1 MLPFL
6 PFLPFTPSIPV
17 ALGILLFR
25 KLNNKSLVVMGHT
38 HSGKT
43 ALLWQLGLK
52 EDFNPNERQATDI
65 NPAPIVVKFKGREY
79 QVQDL
84 SGLIDQRKGGG
95 YDQYLKNNII
105 IVVFNGV
112 KFLEEAKNK
121 GTYYQHCIGIFRYV
135 FDHFNKPK
143 NIIQRLFNRKQVLI
157 TIASHEDQ
165 YISQGSTL
173 KNDIKKC
180 ISGSKYAPI
189 FKEGFFCADL
199 HLEQN
204 KEKNQKLI
212 WEYINKQLL

>member
-1 MLPFL
+1 MLPL
-6 PFLPFTPSIPV
+6 LPFTPLIPV

-25 KLNNKSLVVMGHT
+25 KLNNKSLVVMGHSN
-38 HSGKT
+38 SGKT
-43 ALLWQLGLK
+43 ALLWQLGLN
-52 EDFNPNERQATDI
+52 EDFNPNEHKDTNMD
-65 NPAPIVVKFKGREY
+65 PCPIVVKFKGREY

-84 SGLIDQRKGGG
+84 SGAIEQRKLGG

-105 IVVFNGV
+105 IIVFNGV

-143 NIIQRLFNRKQVLI
+143 NLIQRLFNRKQVLI

-204 KEKNQKLI
+204 KEKNQKMI
-212 WEYINKQLL
+212 WEYINKQLP

>member
-1 MLPFL
+1 ML

-65 NPAPIVVKFKGREY
+65 NPDPIVVKFKGRKY

-84 SGLIDQRKGGG
+84 SGDIEQRNLGG

-105 IVVFNGV
+105 IIVFNGV

-143 NIIQRLFNRKQVLI
+143 NLIQRWFNRKQVLI

>member
-1 MLPFL
+1 MLQ
-6 PFLPFTPSIPV
+6 FTPLIPV

-25 KLNNKSLVVMGHT
+25 KLNNKSLVVMGHSN
-38 HSGKT
+38 SGKT
-43 ALLWQLGLK
+43 ALLWQLGLN
-52 EDFNPNERQATDI
+52 EDFNPNEYLDTKMD
-65 NPAPIVVKFKGREY
+65 PCPIVVKFKGREY

-84 SGLIDQRKGGG
+84 SGAIEQRELGG

-143 NIIQRLFNRKQVLI
+143 NLIQRLFNRKQVLI

-204 KEKNQKLI
+204 KEKNQKMI

>member
-1 MLPFL
+1 MLPFIL
-6 PFLPFTPSIPV
+6 SSPLIP
-17 ALGILLFR
+17 LGILLFR
-25 KLNNKSLVVMGHT
+25 KLNNKSLVVMGHSN
-38 HSGKT
+38 SGKT
-43 ALLWQLGLK
+43 ALLWQLGLN
-52 EDFNPNERQATDI
+52 EDFNPNEPKETDI
-65 NPAPIVVKFKGREY
+65 DSAPIVVKFKGREY

-84 SGLIDQRKGGG
+84 SGLIDQRNGGG

-105 IVVFNGV
+105 IIVFNGV

-121 GTYYQHCIGIFRYV
+121 GTYYQYCIGIFRYV

-143 NIIQRLFNRKQVLI
+143 NLIQRLFNRKQVLI

-204 KEKNQKLI
+204 KEKNQKMI

>member
-1 MLPFL
+1 ML
-6 PFLPFTPSIPV
+6 PFLPFTPLIPI
-17 ALGILLFR
+17 ALGIWLSR
-25 KLNNKSLVVMGHT
+25 KLNNKSLVVMGHSN
-38 HSGKT
+38 SGKT
-43 ALLWQLGLK
+43 ALLWQLGLN
-52 EDFNPNERQATDI
+52 EDFNPNEYLDTKMDLH
-65 NPAPIVVKFKGREY
+65 PIVVKFKGRKY
-79 QVQDL
+79 QVQDS
-84 SGLIDQRKGGG
+84 SGAIEQRNCGG

-143 NIIQRLFNRKQVLI
+143 NLIQRLFNRKQVLI
-157 TIASHEDQ
+157 TLASHEDQ

-204 KEKNQKLI
+204 KEKNQKMI

>member
-1 MLPFL
+1 ML
-6 PFLPFTPSIPV
+6 PFLPFTPLIPI

-25 KLNNKSLVVMGHT
+25 KLNNKSLVVMGHSN
-38 HSGKT
+38 SGKT
-43 ALLWQLGLK
+43 ALLWQLGLN
-52 EDFNPNERQATDI
+52 EDFNPNERQETDI
-65 NPAPIVVKFKGREY
+65 NPAPIVVKFKGSEY

-84 SGLIDQRKGGG
+84 SGDILQRKGGG

-105 IVVFNGV
+105 IIVFNGV

-143 NIIQRLFNRKQVLI
+143 NLIQRLFNRKQVLI
-157 TIASHEDQ
+157 TLASHEDQ
-165 YISQGSTL
+165 YISQDSTL

-212 WEYINKQLL
+212 WGYINKQLP

>member
-1 MLPFL
+1 MLPVL
-6 PFLPFTPSIPV
+6 PIAAPLIPF
-17 ALGILLFR
+17 GIWLYR
-25 KLNNKSLVVMGHT
+25 KLNNKSLVVMGHSN
-38 HSGKT
+38 SGKT
-43 ALLWQLGLK
+43 ALLWQLGLN
-52 EDFNPNERQATDI
+52 EDFNPNEPKETDI
-65 NPAPIVVKFKGREY
+65 DSAPIVVKFKGREY

-105 IVVFNGV
+105 IIVFNGV

-121 GTYYQHCIGIFRYV
+121 GTYYQYCIGIFRYV

-143 NIIQRLFNRKQVLI
+143 NLIQRLFNRKQVLI

-204 KEKNQKLI
+204 KEKNQKMI
-212 WEYINKQLL
+212 WEYINKQLP

>member
-1 MLPFL
+1 MLPSL
-6 PFLPFTPSIPV
+6 PIAAPLIPF
-17 ALGILLFR
+17 GIWLYR
-25 KLNNKSLVVMGHT
+25 KLNNKSLVVMGHSN
-38 HSGKT
+38 SGKT
-43 ALLWQLGLK
+43 ALLWQLGLN
-52 EDFNPNERQATDI
+52 EDFNPNEYLDTKMD
-65 NPAPIVVKFKGREY
+65 PYPIVVKFKGREY

-84 SGLIDQRKGGG
+84 SGAIEQRKLGG

-105 IVVFNGV
+105 IIVFNGV

-143 NIIQRLFNRKQVLI
+143 NLIQRLFNRKQVLI

-212 WEYINKQLL
+212 WGYINKQLP

>member
-1 MLPFL
+1 MSPFL
-6 PFLPFTPSIPV
+6 PIAAPLIPF
-17 ALGILLFR
+17 GIWLYR
-25 KLNNKSLVVMGHT
+25 KLNNKSLVVMGHSN
-38 HSGKT
+38 SGKT
-43 ALLWQLGLK
+43 ALLWQLGLN
-52 EDFNPNERQATDI
+52 EDFNPNEPKETDI
-65 NPAPIVVKFKGREY
+65 DSAPIVVKFKGREY

-95 YDQYLKNNII
+95 YDQFLKNNII
-105 IVVFNGV
+105 IIVFNGV

-121 GTYYQHCIGIFRYV
+121 GTYYQYCIGIFRYV

-143 NIIQRLFNRKQVLI
+143 NLIQRLFNRKQVLI

-204 KEKNQKLI
+204 KEKNQKMI
-212 WEYINKQLL
+212 WEYINKQLP

>member
-1 MLPFL
+1 ML
-6 PFLPFTPSIPV
+6 PFLPFTPLIPI

-52 EDFNPNERQATDI
+52 EDFNPNEPQQTDI
-65 NPAPIVVKFKGREY
+65 YLHPAPIVVKFKGREY

-84 SGLIDQRKGGG
+84 SGDIEQRQLGG

-105 IVVFNGV
+105 IIVFNGV

-143 NIIQRLFNRKQVLI
+143 NLIQRLFNRKQVLI

-204 KEKNQKLI
+204 KEKNQKMI
-212 WEYINKQLL
+212 WGYINKQLL